1 METQTQLLT
10 KTETKPATIPIQA
23 YHPGEIFMS
32 ISAFEDAQRMVKPL
46 ATSDLVPD
54 TFKGKIGNCLI
65 ALEAAQRIGASP
77 LQVMQNLYIV
87 HGKPA
92 WSSQFLVACINASRR
107 FSPLRYKMTGTK
119 GQDDYG
125 CIAWAK
131 DLQDGEILESPEIT
145 IGTAKKEGWFT
156 KNGSKW
162 QTMPELMLRYRT
174 ATLFARLYAP
184 ELTMGIKTED
194 EAQDIVDVSPVVT
207 ESRQS
212 KFEQVPA
219 VEAKAEPEPTDME
232 KLAAM
237 IAEKNIPVT
246 AEQVRDYVES
256 NGEIFSFDMVKP
268 NLNRIA
274 EAILAEGKA

>member
-1 METQTQLLT
+1 MSNQLLNT
-10 KTETKPATIPIQA
+10 TNQTAAVTVPAQT
-23 YHPGEIFMS
+23 YRPGEIFMS

-54 TFKGKIGNCLI
+54 TFKNRIGNCLI

-92 WSSQFLVACINASRR
+92 WSSQFLIACVNASRK

-119 GQDDYG
+119 GADDYG

-131 DLQDGEILESPEIT
+131 DLNDGEILESPEIT

-184 ELTMGIKTED
+184 ELTMGIQTDD
-194 EAQDIVDVSPVVT
+194 EVQDIIDVSPVVT
-207 ESRQS
+207 EARPS
-212 KFEQVPA
+212 KFER
-219 VEAKAEPEPTDME
+219 KAEPEKAAAPEPSDLE
-232 KLAAM
+232 KLDGLLNEKGIPLAADV
-237 IAEKNIPVT
+237 IKE
-246 AEQVRDYVES
+246 YVEKQ
-256 NGEIFSFDMVKP
+256 GEIFSFDMVAP
-268 NLNRIA
+268 NIDKIA
-274 EAILAEGKA
+274 EAILQPEVK

>member
-1 METQTQLLT
+1 MSNQLLNTTTQTAAAT
-10 KTETKPATIPIQA
+10 VPAQT
-23 YHPGEIFMS
+23 YRPGEIFMS
-32 ISAFEDAQRMVKPL
+32 ISAFEDAQRLVKPL

-54 TFKGKIGNCLI
+54 TFKNRIGNCLI

-92 WSSQFLVACINASRR
+92 WSSQFLIACVNASRK
-107 FSPLRYKMTGTK
+107 FSPLRYKMTGKK
-119 GQDDYG
+119 GADDYG

-131 DLQDGEILESPEIT
+131 DLNDGEILESPEIT

-184 ELTMGIKTED
+184 ELTMGIQTDD
-194 EAQDIVDVSPVVT
+194 EVNDIVDTAPVVT
-207 ESRQS
+207 EARPS
-212 KFEQVPA
+212 KFEQGPA
-219 VEAKAEPEPTDME
+219 PIEAQTEPEPTDLE
-232 KLAAM
+232 KLAAL

-256 NGEIFSFDMVKP
+256 NGEMFAFEMVKP

-274 EAILAEGKA
+274 EAIIAEVK

>member
-1 METQTQLLT
+1 MSNQLLNTTTQTAAVSV
-10 KTETKPATIPIQA
+10 PAQT
-23 YHPGEIFMS
+23 YRPGEIFMS

-54 TFKGKIGNCLI
+54 TFKNRIGNCLI
-65 ALEAAQRIGASP
+65 ALEAAQRIGAPP

-92 WSSQFLVACINASRR
+92 WSSQFLIACVNASRK

-119 GQDDYG
+119 GADDYG

-131 DLQDGEILESPEIT
+131 DLNDGEILESPEIT
-145 IGTAKKEGWFT
+145 IGTAKKEGWYT

-184 ELTMGIKTED
+184 ELTMGIQTDD
-194 EAQDIVDVSPVVT
+194 EVQDIIDVSPVVT
-207 ESRQS
+207 EARPS
-212 KFEQVPA
+212 KFER
-219 VEAKAEPEPTDME
+219 KAEPEKSAEYSDME
-232 KLAAM
+232 KLDGLLIEKGIPLAADV
-237 IAEKNIPVT
+237 IKE
-246 AEQVRDYVES
+246 YVEKQ
-256 NGEIFSFDMVKP
+256 GEIFSYDMVAP
-268 NLNRIA
+268 NIDRIT
-274 EAILAEGKA
+274 EAILQTEVK

>member
-1 METQTQLLT
+1 METKNLLAQ
-10 KTETKPATIPIQA
+10 KETTAVTVPVQNAYKP
-23 YHPGEIFMS
+23 GDIFMS

-54 TFKGKIGNCLI
+54 TFKNRIGNCLI

-92 WSSQFLVACINASRR
+92 WSSQFLIACVNASRK
-107 FSPLRYKMTGTK
+107 FSPLRYKMTGKK
-119 GQDDYG
+119 GTDDYG
-125 CIAWAK
+125 CVAWAK
-131 DLQDGEILESPEIT
+131 DLNDGEILESPEIT

-184 ELTMGIKTED
+184 ELTMGIQTDD
-194 EAQDIVDVSPVVT
+194 EVADIVDVSPVVT
-207 ESRQS
+207 EARPS
-212 KFEQVPA
+212 KFEKAAPV
-219 VEAKAEPEPTDME
+219 VDAEPELSDLE
-232 KLAAM
+232 KLSAL

-246 AEQVRDYVES
+246 AEKVRNYVEQ
-256 NGEIFSFDMVKP
+256 NGEIFAFEMVAP
-268 NLNRIA
+268 NINRIA
-274 EAILAEGKA
+274 EAILQPEVK